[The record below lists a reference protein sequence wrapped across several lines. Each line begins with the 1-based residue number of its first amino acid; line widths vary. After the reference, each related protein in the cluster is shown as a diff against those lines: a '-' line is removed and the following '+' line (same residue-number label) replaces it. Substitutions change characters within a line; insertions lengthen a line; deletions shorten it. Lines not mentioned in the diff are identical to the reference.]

1 MVVRHPELVEKARK
15 KAEEGRRYN
24 ERLKSRPD
32 ALARFRERRR
42 GDSAKSRASRDPEE
56 LRLEA
61 RERMRRLRS
70 DPRKRAAE
78 AEARRAWRADPA
90 NAQKVRERN
99 ARKAAK
105 EKARKESDPL
115 YRESQNKK
123 QREHLARRLQDPEYR
138 KVYKEM
144 NRRCYLN
151 RVASDPGFR
160 QREREATKRWKRE
173 NPERAREHKRRYRKN
188 PRYRSMQALRNA
200 VRRAVKLGQKRFCSS
215 KYLGIDLRD
224 AKQYIE
230 SMLRPGWTWENHGK
244 EWHIDHVFPIA
255 KANLSDPVERLAVS
269 NYRNLRPLSVA
280 ENKAKK
286 DKVTVEATRLF
297 EQLKVEAAATLAAE
311 CHRHR

>member
-15 KAEEGRRYN
+15 KAEEARLYN

-42 GDSAKSRASRDPEE
+42 VDSAKFRAGRDPQE

-78 AEARRAWRADPA
+78 AEARRAWRADPE
-90 NAQKVRERN
+90 NAQKVKERN
-99 ARKAAK
+99 ARQAAK

-115 YRESQNKK
+115 YRESQNTK
-123 QREHLARRLQDPEYR
+123 QREYLARRLQDPEYR
-138 KVYKEM
+138 KAYEKM

-160 QREREATKRWKRE
+160 QQEREATKRWKRS
-173 NPERAREHKRRYRKN
+173 NPEKAREHKRRYRKN
-188 PRYRSMQALRNA
+188 PRYRSIQALRKT
-200 VRRAVKLGQKRFCSS
+200 VHRAVKLGQKRFCSS

-230 SMLRPGWTWENHGK
+230 SMLRPGWTWDNHGK
-244 EWHIDHVFPIA
+244 AWHIDHIFPIA
-255 KANLSDPVERLAVS
+255 KANLSDPVEVIAVS
-269 NYRNLRPLSVA
+269 NYRNLQPLSVA

-286 DKVTVEATRLF
+286 DKVTVEARLLF
-297 EQLKVEAAATLAAE
+297 GQLKREAAATLAAAPAPA
-311 CHRHR
+311 

>member
-15 KAEEGRRYN
+15 KAEEARLYN

-42 GDSAKSRASRDPEE
+42 VDSAKFRAGRDPQE

-70 DPRKRAAE
+70 DPGKRAAE
-78 AEARRAWRADPA
+78 AEARRAWRANPE
-90 NAQKVRERN
+90 NAQKVKERN

-115 YRESQNKK
+115 YRESQNTK
-123 QREHLARRLQDPEYR
+123 QREYLARRLQDPEYR
-138 KVYKEM
+138 KAYKEM
-144 NRRCYLN
+144 NRRCYLD

-160 QREREATKRWKRE
+160 QREREATKRWKRS
-173 NPERAREHKRRYRKN
+173 NPEKAREHRHRYRKN
-188 PRYRSMQALRNA
+188 PRYRSTQALRKA
-200 VRRAVKLGQKRFCSS
+200 VHRAIKEGQKRFCSS
-215 KYLGIDLRD
+215 KYLGIDLCD

-230 SMLRPGWTWENHGK
+230 SMLRPEWTWDNHGK
-244 EWHIDHVFPIA
+244 AWQIDHIFPIA
-255 KANLSDPVERLAVS
+255 KANLSDPVEVIAVS

-280 ENKAKK
+280 ENRAKK
-286 DKVTVEATRLF
+286 DKVTAEATLVF
-297 EQLKVEAAATLAAE
+297 EQLKREAAATLAATLTPA
-311 CHRHR
+311 